1 MNLRTKFTLYISLL
15 IIFVICGISISIFFT
30 QKSLLSSQ
38 LEKNRKKSFE
48 DFLYTCKESLVV
60 NDEIQVLNTIRSIIK
75 IHYPTIVYAGY
86 ISPSQIVL
94 FNSRDAER
102 QEDFKSR
109 ITRVSEFTTVDFV
122 SHINE
127 KIKEFSMPIYLDN
140 EYRGTIKAGYSQTY
154 LENEIKQAV
163 IALGK
168 KIMQVSVLALFCG
181 LLLSSIIAFF
191 FNKPIKALAKAANEI
206 GAGNLDSKV
215 EIHSKD
221 ELGSLGHTFNDMAR
235 KLKELDELKDSFV
248 SSVSHELRSPLAAI
262 DGYCDFLIEGFNRNM
277 PREKQEK
284 SLKIIKDATIRLTN
298 FINNVLDIAKI
309 KAGRFELRKTPVSF
323 NDLAE
328 EIVSLFVSLGEQQQK
343 KIFNAVAKDLP
354 NIFADP
360 ERIKQVITNLVGNAL
375 KFTKAG
381 SEISIGARLNEDG
394 QSITGWVKDTGIG
407 IPPDD
412 LTRVFERF
420 FQVKESGM
428 KKPKGTGLGL
438 AIVAEIIKL
447 HNGRIWV
454 ESTLGQGSTFK
465 FTIPVYKRIET

>member
-1 MNLRTKFTLYISLL
+1 L
-15 IIFVICGISISIFFT
+15 T

-48 DFLYTCKESLVV
+48 DFNYTCRESLVV

-75 IHYPTIVYAGY
+75 IHYPSIVYAGY

-94 FNSRDAER
+94 FSSRDNGH
-102 QEDFKSR
+102 QEEFKSR
-109 ITRVSEFTTVDFV
+109 IVRVSEFSTKD
-122 SHINE
+122 SLSPSNE
-127 KIKEFSMPIYLDN
+127 KIKEFAMPIYIDN
-140 EYRGTIKAGYSQTY
+140 EYRGTIKAGYSESY
-154 LENEIKQAV
+154 LENEIKQGV
-163 IALGK
+163 IALSKRIGV
-168 KIMQVSVLALFCG
+168 VSVFALFGG
-181 LLLSSIIAFF
+181 LILASIIAFL

-206 GAGNLDSKV
+206 GSGNLDSKV

-262 DGYCDFLIEGFNRNM
+262 DGYCDFLMEGFNRNM

-284 SLKIIKDATIRLTN
+284 SLRIIKDATVRLTN

-309 KAGRFELRKTPVSF
+309 KAGRFELRKTPVHLS
-323 NDLAE
+323 DLAD

-343 KIFNAVAKDLP
+343 KITNNVSKELPAV
-354 NIFADP
+354 FADP
-360 ERIKQVITNLVGNAL
+360 ERIKQVITNLIGNSL
-375 KFTKAG
+375 KFTKEGA
-381 SEISIGARLNEDG
+381 EISVGAKLEDDG
-394 QSITGWVKDTGIG
+394 QHIVAWIQDTGIG

-412 LTRVFERF
+412 LAKVFDRF
-420 FQVKESGM
+420 FQVKEGEM

-438 AIVAEIIKL
+438 AIVYEIVKL
-447 HNGRIWV
+447 HNGKIWV
-454 ESTLGQGSTFK
+454 ESTLGKGSTFK
-465 FTIPVYKRIET
+465 FTLPIYKEIES